1 MYDFFC
7 ICQKKAVILH
17 RKKNHELKYF
27 GIMKKL
33 LSVLLLMA
41 ALVSVET
48 IQARNMT
55 LAGSIGP
62 YKIHMVLNDN
72 TYEGYYYYDKNPK
85 SRFKL
90 HVSRESECTDYEM
103 GQVYY
108 CDGCSHLTLQEYTP
122 AGKNSGQFSGVITY
136 KMRMGYMHIN
146 FSGTFLNK
154 GNGKQYEFGVGRRE
168 EI

>member
-1 MYDFFC
+1 
-7 ICQKKAVILH
+7 
-17 RKKNHELKYF
+17 
-27 GIMKKL
+27 MKKL
-33 LSVLLLMA
+33 LSVLLLVA
-41 ALVSVET
+41 ALTSAAT

-90 HVSRESECTDYEM
+90 RASYKRECSDYERA
-103 GQVYY
+103 QVYY
-108 CDGCSHLTLQEYTP
+108 ADGCSHLTLQEYTP

-136 KMRMGYMHIN
+136 KMAMGYMHIN
-146 FSGTFLNK
+146 FSGTFTNK
-154 GNGKQYEFGVGRRE
+154 SNGKKYDFGVGYVE
-168 EI
+168 EIDVDFDY